1 MTNPMNKLA
10 YRLIAYVAI
19 AFAVGAGVFFGAK
32 TLANW
37 GISSIIDTPAAQEQR
52 LARAAD
58 SLQDYIDEHDVSRSD
73 KAALDDW
80 VSRERYVM
88 LQVYGDDRILYD
100 STMDENLASLDIPGG
115 DSMQWQKTFDV
126 RFSDGEGEAMFY
138 EYYAMGDELAATA
151 ASGALATAAF
161 ALVLVLLVFRKT
173 RSIGTLNDEVHIL
186 EGGDLDYPISVQGD
200 DELGE
205 LARSIDDMRK
215 AVLARQT
222 DEDAARRR
230 DYELIASMSHDLR
243 SPLTSLIGYL
253 DILAMGRCTSEQD
266 EKRYL
271 ESSRQKAYRVKEI
284 SDELFERFLSHDA
297 DSSTRSLTE
306 CDCRSLIGARIEEG
320 VFELRSIGM
329 EVQVNGMECLEGLS
343 VQADLRAIA
352 RAFDNLFG
360 NIRNHGVA
368 RGTVRIVCSRAE
380 DGACGMRAATI
391 TLVNSVRDGGSSTH
405 EGAGLGLRVA
415 TRIFAHAG
423 WRLSVSQVDRTFE
436 ARIDFDA
443 RERV

>member
-1 MTNPMNKLA
+1 
-10 YRLIAYVAI
+10 
-19 AFAVGAGVFFGAK
+19 
-32 TLANW
+32 
-37 GISSIIDTPAAQEQR
+37 
-52 LARAAD
+52 
-58 SLQDYIDEHDVSRSD
+58 
-73 KAALDDW
+73 
-80 VSRERYVM
+80 
-88 LQVYGDDRILYD
+88 
-100 STMDENLASLDIPGG
+100 
-115 DSMQWQKTFDV
+115 
-126 RFSDGEGEAMFY
+126 
-138 EYYAMGDELAATA
+138 
-151 ASGALATAAF
+151 
-161 ALVLVLLVFRKT
+161 
-173 RSIGTLNDEVHIL
+173 
-186 EGGDLDYPISVQGD
+186 
-200 DELGE
+200 
-205 LARSIDDMRK
+205 MRK

-297 DSSTRSLTE
+297 DSSTRLLEE

-329 EVQVNGMECLEGLS
+329 EVQVSGMECLEGLS
-343 VQADLRAIA
+343 VQADPRAIA

-368 RGTVRIVCSRAE
+368 RGAVRIACSRAE

-391 TLVNSVRDGGSSTH
+391 TLVNSVRGGESSTH

-423 WRLSVSQVDRTFE
+423 WRLSVSQADRTFE